1 MREKSAMEPR
11 DHRQTKTEERREGLM
26 HVVIGTLVGVVAGVV
41 ATRLY
46 YDKALAKLKQAE
58 QTARSKLAAKLE
70 DRGRG
75 PTH

>member
-1 MREKSAMEPR
+1 
-11 DHRQTKTEERREGLM
+11 M